1 MERHFRPRLQH
12 FFGCVLLFAALL
24 SAQPPIPS
32 DATVG
37 VPYTLDFGQGFR
49 DLPGSIEG
57 ISITYSFTAAGGLPP
72 GLSLKQDGLLSGTPT
87 TPGQFSFTIN
97 FSLVISAPDIPIAIP
112 PFNNS
117 FPFSI
122 TVRAGSGPQVSVEP
136 RGLSFSVAEG
146 SGATSQFLTVTN
158 LGNQPRAFSAT
169 ASTTFV

>member
-72 GLSLKQDGLLSGTPT
+72 GLSLKQDGMLSRTPT
-87 TPGQFSFTIN
+87 TPGQYSFTITLS
-97 FSLVISAPDIPIAIP
+97 FVISAPGVPT
-112 PFNNS
+112 FTNS
-117 FPFSI
+117 SPFPFGIS
-122 TVRAGSGPQVSVEP
+122 VRAGSGPEAPVDP
-136 RGLSFSVAEG
+136 PGLSFSVVG
-146 SGATSQFLTVTN
+146 
-158 LGNQPRAFSAT
+158 
-169 ASTTFV
+169 